1 MSDLKE
7 FWEEQHKINDKY
19 CLDKNVWNI
28 NYTIIETLKE
38 RQGLFFW
45 ERGGKWFVKNEL
57 IPNLPPEIDLYKYLV
72 RRANEYISD
81 DTKVVL
87 NYSFK
92 AKDFLDSIVFL
103 GEDKVKELIKKEG
116 V

>member
-7 FWEEQHKINDKY
+7 FLKQHYHECSKFNRP
-19 CLDKNVWNI
+19 NVLV
-28 NYTIIETLKE
+28 EDL
-38 RQGLFFW
+38 GLFFW
-45 ERGGKWFVKNEL
+45 NSQGKWFVKNEL
-57 IPNLPPEIDLYKYLV
+57 IPNLPPEIDLYTYLV
-72 RRANEYISD
+72 RRANECISD

-92 AKDFLDSIVFL
+92 AKGFLDSIVFL
-103 GEDKVKELIKKEG
+103 GEDKIKELIKKEG